1 MQLVLNTGIDS
12 MDNYIW
18 NNFKKFIESYHEFF
32 ELLRKRCKTYIQ
44 VEFTYQT
51 YILPNKFSESYII
64 VMCVCLGYRIM
75 LFVMIMKYLQN

>member
-44 VEFTYQT
+44 VEFTY
-51 YILPNKFSESYII
+51 
-64 VMCVCLGYRIM
+64 
-75 LFVMIMKYLQN
+75 